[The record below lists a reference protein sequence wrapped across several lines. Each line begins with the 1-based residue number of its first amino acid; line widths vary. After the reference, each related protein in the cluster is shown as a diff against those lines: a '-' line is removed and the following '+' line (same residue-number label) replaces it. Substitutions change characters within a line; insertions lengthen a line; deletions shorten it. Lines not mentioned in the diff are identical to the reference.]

1 MKKSNIINIWFDF
14 DEMLDKKFKYG
25 KKISKAID
33 IAITML
39 FLIVAGGWLIAY
51 DRMTSDDDSWT
62 KSDDIMHYSG
72 MMFLIVFVGAAIEAM
87 ILAGLFGLLFAI
99 LLVCWHGW
107 FIILP
112 LFVVFLGICF
122 GHWLHLMK
130 AKHSVCNRS

>member
-1 MKKSNIINIWFDF
+1 MIDKIINTWLDF
-14 DEMLDKKFKYG
+14 GEMLDKKFKYG
-25 KKISKAID
+25 KKIFEAIN
-33 IAITML
+33 IASAML
-39 FLIVAGGWLIAY
+39 FFIVACGWLIAY
-51 DRMTSDDDSWT
+51 DMMTSDDDSWT